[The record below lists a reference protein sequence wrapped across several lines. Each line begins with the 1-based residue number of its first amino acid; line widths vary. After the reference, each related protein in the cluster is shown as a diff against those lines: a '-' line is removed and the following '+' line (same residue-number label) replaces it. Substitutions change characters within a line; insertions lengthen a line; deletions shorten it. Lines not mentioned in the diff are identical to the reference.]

1 MSDKNKVIW
10 SEGLFLRPQHFQ
22 QHERYL
28 ERYVEGRSAGLKGN
42 PWGFIELE
50 LERDLLAVGKLSVR
64 RARGVFP
71 DGTPFTMPDND
82 PLPPPLEIPKDA
94 RDKQVYLALPARRAG
109 AMEIQR
115 EESGAG
121 FARYRVGEIEVRDV
135 TQTTGAVAPVEV
147 GALASRLLLEGTPL
161 DDYACIPIAHV
172 QECRADRQVLL
183 DENFMP
189 SAMDLR
195 ACRPLAEFLSL
206 LVGMFHQRGEAL
218 SAQVVGTTR
227 GGVAEIAD
235 FLRLQTINR
244 YQPLLEYLTQAQVQH
259 PEDFY
264 RLCLEIA
271 GDLAT
276 LSASNRRPSKFSA
289 YTHGELRRCFE
300 PLMATLRAYLSVESI
315 SSVVK
320 IPVELRRANAY
331 LATVQDASLFDSA
344 SFILAVRADAPAES
358 LRRTFSQL
366 ATVGPAVRVKYLV
379 DNHLPGIEL
388 EHLPNA
394 PPRIPYFAGHV
405 YFELNRANALWAD
418 MKGSGAF
425 GIFVREAFPNLTL
438 EMWAIRG

>member
-1 MSDKNKVIW
+1 MTDKNKVIW

-28 ERYVEGRSAGLKGN
+28 ERYVEGRAEAVRGN
-42 PWGFIELE
+42 AWGCAELE

-71 DGTPFTMPDND
+71 DGTPFSMPDID
-82 PLPPPLEIPKDA
+82 PLPAPLEIPKDC
-94 RDKQVYLALPARRAG
+94 RDQRIFLALPARRSG
-109 AMEIQR
+109 AMQVQR
-115 EESGAG
+115 EGADA
-121 FARYRVGEIEVRDV
+121 FSRYRADEIELRDV
-135 TQTTGAVAPVEV
+135 TQAGGAPAPVEV
-147 GALASRLLLEGTPL
+147 GLLASRLVLEGTPL
-161 DDYACIPIAHV
+161 DDYACIPIARV

-189 SAMDLR
+189 STLDVR
-195 ACRPLAEFLSL
+195 ACRPLMEFLTL
-206 LVGMFHQRGEAL
+206 LIGMLHQRGEAL
-218 SAQVVGTTR
+218 SAQVVGTSR

-235 FLRLQTINR
+235 FLKLQTINR
-244 YQPLLEYLTQAQVQH
+244 FQPLLEHLAQARLLH

-264 RLCLEIA
+264 RLCLELA

-276 LSASNRRPSKFSA
+276 LAASSRRPGKYPA
-289 YTHGELRRCFE
+289 YAHEDLRASFE
-300 PLMATLRAYLSVESI
+300 PVITALRAYLSVESV
-315 SSVVK
+315 SNVVK

-331 LATVQDASLFDSA
+331 LATVQDATLFDSA
-344 SFILAVRADAPAES
+344 TFILAVRADAPGES
-358 LRRTFSQL
+358 IRRSFPQL
-366 ATVGPAVRVKYLV
+366 VTLGPATRVKYLV

-405 YFELNRANALWAD
+405 YFEINRSNALWSD

-425 GIFVREAFPNLTL
+425 GVFVREAFPNLAL

>member
-28 ERYVEGRSAGLKGN
+28 ERYVEGRSTGLKGN
-42 PWGFIELE
+42 AWGCIELE
-50 LERDLLAVGKLSVR
+50 VERDLLAVGKLSIR

-82 PLPPPLEIPKDA
+82 PLPPPLEISKDT
-94 RDKQVYLALPARRAG
+94 RDKLVYLALPARRTG
-109 AMEIQR
+109 ALEVQR
-115 EESGAG
+115 QDSPEA
-121 FARYRVGEIEVRDV
+121 FARYRVDEIELRDV
-135 TQTTGAVAPVEV
+135 TQTGGAVAPVEV
-147 GALASRLLLEGTPL
+147 GALGSRLLLQGTPL

-172 QECRADRQVLL
+172 LECRADRQVLL
-183 DENFMP
+183 DERFMP
-189 SAMDLR
+189 SALDVR
-195 ACRPLAEFLSL
+195 ACRPLAEFLTL
-206 LVGMFHQRGEAL
+206 LIGMFHQRGEAL

-244 YQPLLEYLTQAQVQH
+244 YQPLLEHLAQAQLVH
-259 PEDFY
+259 PEELY

-271 GDLAT
+271 GDMAT
-276 LSASNRRPSKFSA
+276 LSASNRRPSKFPA
-289 YTHGELRRCFE
+289 YTHEDLRLSFE
-300 PLMATLRAYLSVESI
+300 PLIAALRAYLSVESV
-315 SSVVK
+315 SNVVK
-320 IPVELRRANAY
+320 IPVELRRANAW

-344 SFILAVRADAPAES
+344 SFILAVRADGPAES
-358 LRRTFSQL
+358 LRRTFAQL
-366 ATVGPAVRVKYLV
+366 ATIGPAVRVKYLV

-425 GIFVREAFPNLTL
+425 GIFVREAFPNLAL